1 MSNFFTKLTH
11 FFFPWWSPNQ
21 PATIRYAFPLIFTFV
36 AVLGAT
42 ALLSTGTSSLV
53 IEVDKDRVYEGEEV
67 QIDIYVV
74 ATAAVNAVDIKLELP
89 VNQLELLS
97 VDTGRSV
104 ISLWTKQPYFEN
116 GVVYF
121 SGGTYRR
128 GFIGKHLIG
137 SVKARA
143 RTSGLTQ
150 LTFSDAQ
157 LYSGDG
163 SGKVLPIQDVAEQAT
178 NLYVF
183 RAGETIPVGRIEAN
197 ASLAIIGDLDGDG
210 LVTLRDIS
218 MFMSAWRSNNTVY
231 DLTGDGNMTF
241 RDFSVLLSRYF
252 FQ

>member
-1 MSNFFTKLTH
+1 MRNLFTKLTH
-11 FFFPWWSPNQ
+11 FFFPWWSPNR

-53 IEVDKDRVYEGEEV
+53 IEIDKDRVYEGEEV

-74 ATAAVNAVDIKLELP
+74 ATAAVNAVDIELELP
-89 VNQLELLS
+89 VSQLELIS
-97 VDTGRSV
+97 IDTGRSV

-143 RTSGLTQ
+143 RTTGLTQ

-163 SGKVLPIQDVAEQAT
+163 TGNVVPIRDVAEQAT

-183 RAGETIPVGRIEAN
+183 RTGEEIPSGSIEAS

-218 MFMSAWRSNNTVY
+218 MFMSAWRSSNTIY
-231 DLTGDGNMTF
+231 DLTGDGRMTF